1 MPMRSSSVTVLGFL
15 LLSVPALAGDV
26 YTFSVRHDDDSTPT
40 QGKVFLDGRK
50 YRLELKPDPESTNP
64 YRTMISKDGG
74 THEIAINYEDHTFYE
89 PKAAAITSFML
100 HLLPIGNASVTNV
113 MLDTVEAPEPE
124 TVSGVA
130 ARRHEIKLSYD
141 ISIEIPPPDHLA
153 RLGKGQ
159 SEIIHGKV
167 KVDAVYWLAAGA
179 TPALPKLL
187 RPAIHTGF
195 PEIDPK
201 LESAIAAL
209 QGIPMKQQVTFST
222 EGDRG
227 TTPQTST
234 KTVLLQSH
242 KTQGMKAVKFEAP
255 AGFKMHEPEF
265 SRPGLGPVPPG

>member
-1 MPMRSSSVTVLGFL
+1 MSLPSATVLGFL
-15 LLSVPALAGDV
+15 LLSVPALAGDI
-26 YTFSVRHDDDSTPT
+26 YTFSIQHDDDSDIT

-50 YRLELKPDPESTNP
+50 YRLERKPDPKSTNP

-74 THEIAINYEDHTFYE
+74 AHELALNSEDHTFYE
-89 PKAAAITSFML
+89 PKASARTSFL
-100 HLLPIGNASVTNV
+100 LRLLPIGNASVTNV
-113 MLDTVEAPEPE
+113 TLDTVEALEPE

-130 ARRHEIKLSYD
+130 AKRHEIKLSYD
-141 ISIEIPPPDHLA
+141 ISVEIPPPDSLS

-167 KVDAVYWLAAGA
+167 KVDAVYWLAAGT
-179 TPALPKLL
+179 TPALPALL

-201 LESAIAAL
+201 LEGAIAAL
-209 QGIPMKQQVTFST
+209 QGVPVKQQVTFST

-227 TTPQTST
+227 TTPLTST
-234 KTVLLQSH
+234 RIVLLQSH
-242 KTQGMKAVKFEAP
+242 KTQATKASAFEVP
-255 AGFKMHEPEF
+255 TGFKMHEPEF

>member
-1 MPMRSSSVTVLGFL
+1 MPMSPPSLTVLGFL

-26 YTFSVRHDDDSTPT
+26 YTFSTGKGDDSTPP

-50 YRLELKPDPESTNP
+50 YRLELRPDPESTTP
-64 YRTMISKDGG
+64 YRVMISKDGG
-74 THEIAINYEDHTFYE
+74 AHEIFLNYEDHTFYE
-89 PKAAAITSFML
+89 PKVAAVTSSL
-100 HLLPIGNASVTNV
+100 LRLLPIGNASVTNV
-113 MLDTVEAPEPE
+113 TLDTVEAPEPE

-130 ARRHEIKLSYD
+130 ARRHEIQLSYD
-141 ISIEIPPPDHLA
+141 ILVEIPPPDSLA

-167 KVDAVYWLAAGA
+167 KVDAVYWLAAGT
-179 TPALPKLL
+179 TPALPALL

-209 QGIPMKQQVTFST
+209 QGIPVKQQVTFST

-234 KTVLLQSH
+234 RTVLLQSH
-242 KTQGMKAVKFEAP
+242 KTQPMKAATFEVP
-255 AGFKMHEPEF
+255 KGFKMHEPEI
-265 SRPGLGPVPPG
+265 SRPVLGPMN